1 MSQAQVGSGPDEV
14 GQEDDTVERPA
25 ADPPTET
32 PDTACK
38 DCGRAAPHT
47 PHEAETHQ
55 NKPGIRNRNYLN
67 YILHFSMN
75 TILCTFSYV
84 YCS

>member
-25 ADPPTET
+25 ADPPPET

-55 NKPGIRNRNYLN
+55 NKQTKKQKLPQQQLN
-67 YILHFSMN
+67 ILHFSMN
-75 TILCTFSYV
+75 TIC
-84 YCS
+84 